1 MPFFAFEEKSRTQGT
16 GVGAPVT
23 YSDGNSVTHLQT
35 YTMMDHKDRNVA
47 APTEFGWFLDGSPVP
62 SKDWATGE
70 PSAEH
75 FVYEDSN
82 GKWKTTGQNTK
93 FSCVTCEMTNGE

>member
-1 MPFFAFEEKSRTQGT
+1 MPFYAVEEKSRSQGT
-16 GVGAPVT
+16 GVGAPASHTAGNNVT
-23 YSDGNSVTHLQT
+23 NLQT
-35 YTMMDHKDRNVA
+35 YTMIDHKDRNTA
-47 APTEFGWFLDGSPVP
+47 TATEFGWFLDGSPVP

-75 FVYEDSN
+75 FVYEDKN

-93 FSCVTCEMTNGE
+93 FSCITCEMGSGE

>member
-1 MPFFAFEEKSRTQGT
+1 LPFYAFEEKSRSQGT
-16 GVGAPVT
+16 GFGAPAT

-35 YTMMDHKDRNVA
+35 YTMMDHKDRNTAV
-47 APTEFGWFLDGSPVP
+47 PIEFGWFLDGSPVP

-82 GKWKTTGQNTK
+82 GKWKTTGQNQK
-93 FSCVTCEMTNGE
+93 FSCVTCEMGTGT